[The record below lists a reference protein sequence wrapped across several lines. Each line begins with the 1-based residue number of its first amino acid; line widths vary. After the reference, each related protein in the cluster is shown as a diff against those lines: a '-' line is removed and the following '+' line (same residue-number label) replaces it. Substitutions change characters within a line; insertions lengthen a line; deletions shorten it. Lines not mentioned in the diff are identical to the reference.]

1 MGKKLSIFIEA
12 QFQQKYAKCFLFIY
26 YYYYVWMIKLSCF
39 SPVSDHLEI

>member
-1 MGKKLSIFIEA
+1 MGEKLSMFIEA
-12 QFQQKYAKCFLFIY
+12 QFQQKYEKCFLFN